1 MYIYTWN
8 LILKSKFAC
17 SILNLDSLLYEI
29 GGVDVYDV
37 IAQHEEEFDLSDYP
51 FDHPL
56 YNTSNKKVIGKFKD
70 ELNSIALEEF
80 VGCLPKC
87 YSLLHT
93 GKVEKNV
100 YKDDKRHE
108 KATAKATKKC
118 VRDRVLTH
126 DTFRSVIL
134 DNAIIRVK
142 QNTIQSRSHQ
152 LGTYHQRRTA
162 LTPYDTKRYILD
174 DNIIT
179 RAIGHYR
186 NAPPID
192 EFNISWGLPID
203 PTLVDDDISWGA
215 DININDLDDDISWG
229 ADININDLDNVF
241 T

>member
-1 MYIYTWN
+1 M
-8 LILKSKFAC
+8 
-17 SILNLDSLLYEI
+17 
-29 GGVDVYDV
+29 YDV

-203 PTLVDDDISWGA
+203 PTLVDDDISWG
-215 DININDLDDDISWG
+215 L
-229 ADININDLDNVF
+229 